1 MGGFFESIIDL
12 FTSVNDFVKPVS
24 DVITAAAPILTV
36 GGGLLAAKGALDA
49 GKSADRRG
57 NQQAALFEREARE
70 RREKGK
76 LDAGDFR
83 RRVSLAKADRRAE
96 LGASG
101 AAFKGTVSEVDR
113 DIAAEEEIQI
123 ARILSGA
130 SKSAATKE
138 QEAGFARAVGRDAKS
153 ASKVRAATLI
163 GSGFLDASF
172 GT

>member
-1 MGGFFESIIDL
+1 MSFFQDMVDL
-12 FTSVNDFVKPVS
+12 FDAVARAAKPVTDIVS
-24 DVITAAAPILTV
+24 AAAPAITV
-36 GGGLLAAKGALDA
+36 AGGLIAAKGALDA

-83 RRVSLAKADRRAE
+83 RRTSLAKADRRAE

-101 AAFKGTVSEVDR
+101 AAFSGSVSEVDR

-163 GSGFLDASF
+163 GSGFVDAF

>member
-1 MGGFFESIIDL
+1 MSFFQDMVDL
-12 FTSVNDFVKPVS
+12 FDAVARAAKPVTDFAS
-24 DVITAAAPILTV
+24 AVAPVVTV
-36 GGGLLAAKGALDA
+36 AGSLIAAKGALDA

-83 RRVSLAKADRRAE
+83 RRTSLAKADRRAE
-96 LGASG
+96 LGGSG
-101 AAFKGTVSEVDR
+101 AAFSGSVSEVDR

-130 SKSAATKE
+130 SKGAATKE
-138 QEAGFARAVGRDAKS
+138 LEASFSRAVGSDARRGS
-153 ASKVRAATLI
+153 RIRA
-163 GSGFLDASF
+163 GSHLLSSVTDAF
-172 GT
+172 GTA